1 MFVNHVTRKILRG
14 LSYCYSMPDFLG
26 IVKRQS
32 IVVCVQVGW
41 LKQVFAACIFRNL
54 FCLEIEIMLTDREK
68 RKQIS
73 IRGIAQVENVA
84 NMKKAFNRHLHF
96 TMMKDRN
103 VATQRD
109 YFYSLAHTVRDH
121 VTSRWIR
128 TQQHY
133 HDKDPKRVYYLSLE
147 FYMGRTLSNT
157 MLNLGIQAACDES
170 LYQLG
175 LDIEELQELEVDA
188 GLGNGGLGRL
198 AACFLD
204 SMATLGLAAYG
215 YGLRYE
221 YGIFKQVI
229 KNCCQVEEPD
239 DWLRFGNP
247 WEKAR
252 PEYMLPVNFYGKVVH
267 DDKGRAHWVDTQLMF
282 AMPYDTPVPGYQ
294 NNVVNTL
301 RLWSAKAENHF
312 NLTFFNDG
320 DYIEAVLDRN
330 AAENITRVLYPNDN
344 CFEGR
349 ELRLKQEYF
358 LVAATLQDII
368 RRYRASKL
376 AAASAPGKVFQNF
389 PEKVAIQLNDTH
401 PAMAIPEF
409 MRIMVDL
416 ESMTWDEAWD
426 ICVRTFAY
434 TNHTVLPEA
443 LERWSC
449 ALLENLLPRHLE
461 IIYEINQKFLD
472 SVLRRWPGD
481 LDRMRRMS
489 LVEEA
494 DQYGEKRI
502 NMAHLCIVGSHA
514 VNGVAAIHSEILKK
528 SVFHDFYEMWPEKFQ
543 NKTNG
548 ITPRRWLLLS
558 NPSLADVIAEKI
570 GEAWITDLSQLERL
584 KPLVKNVGF
593 LEAIRRVKQAR
604 LMNGIFLVFHVENK
618 MRAAQWLADT
628 YNLELNPSSMFD
640 IQVKRIH
647 EYKRQ
652 LLNVLHVITMY
663 NRIKKDPALKVVPR
677 TVMIG
682 GKAAPGYYMAKLI
695 IQLINCV
702 ADVVNH
708 DPIIGN
714 KLKLIFLENY
724 RVTLAEKIIPAA
736 DLSQQ
741 ISTAG
746 TEASGTGNM
755 KFMLNGA
762 LTIGTLDGA
771 NVEMM
776 EEMGKENIFIFGM
789 TEEEVNALQH
799 AGYNSMT
806 YIEKNAELKQC
817 IEQIETGFFSPNNP
831 GLFKDITNMLKYHD
845 RFYLCADFEAYLKC
859 QEDVNKAFLDTNRWT
874 QMALCNIASSGKFS
888 SDRTIKEYAK
898 DIWNVPVSTEKL
910 PAPFEGPQPEENSS
924 KADNNND
931 AAVADATKATAA
943 ARNAVPTTP
952 TAPKA
957 LRWYDLNWSSSTD
970 RWLLSIQTK
979 MEEMKFVISEL
990 NRPPYNQ
997 TLSLVELDALEPL
1010 QLLQLLSDTLCLL
1023 AKEKRVEVKPQT
1035 VTEVSL
1041 RVLEWL
1047 TLLRYAS
1054 SMEKDEFHRAI
1065 AGGNKETI
1073 FKALAWILHRQ
1084 NEVEQ
1089 RLYLSKFLIPI
1100 KVPVDFLQDVEV
1112 EQLNK
1117 ECENLMEEFKELHK
1131 EFMKVKTAAEARI
1144 TVSSDIASMESE
1156 KEALLKRLE
1165 RAKSKVNNLPDFENL
1180 LHVCGEFRQEA
1191 ERSDALSKTKKD
1203 QSFSLKNVRQ
1213 QLRHINQQIDKLE
1226 LEADTTS
1233 PREKLNQLEDELRVL
1248 QYIAEEKLPQDIEL
1262 NRKTVGKLSEI
1273 IQQSPFE
1280 KADLQELDSQVE
1292 EVEKEIEKLQNDLK
1306 VQKNASENKL
1316 EVYRHQADIVA
1327 RKKNDALNTL
1337 QHLMLQLQQAEQGQ
1351 SKKSNENVFFVQSN
1365 LDQIKNTVHKMST
1378 KDSVDGISDTEKN
1391 DVRNGHSYEE
1401 LKKLQEAYQ
1410 NLSDEMQVK
1419 KAKYNAVVVE
1429 EQSVLLELEKEVNAL
1444 QQDAELSELE
1454 VSKLN
1459 DQESFLT
1466 SRFNDMKQRDDHELI
1481 CIMEE
1486 TAERM
1491 KLAEET
1497 YRKVREE
1504 EQSIIRIKDDIMH
1517 ENICSLNEAKSLL
1530 KLKLLFSKKNEP
1542 LSK

>member
-1 MFVNHVTRKILRG
+1 
-14 LSYCYSMPDFLG
+14 
-26 IVKRQS
+26 
-32 IVVCVQVGW
+32 
-41 LKQVFAACIFRNL
+41 L
-54 FCLEIEIMLTDREK
+54 FCLSIEIMLTDREK

-103 VATQRD
+103 VATPRD

-221 YGIFKQVI
+221 YGIFKQII

-376 AAASAPGKVFQNF
+376 AAATAPGKVFQNF

-558 NPSLADVIAEKI
+558 NPSLADIIAEKI

-593 LEAIRRVKQAR
+593 LEAIRRVKQAH
-604 LMNGIFLVFHVENK
+604 LMNGIFLENK

-776 EEMGKENIFIFGM
+776 EEMGRENIFIFGM
-789 TEEEVNALQH
+789 TEEEVNALRH

-831 GLFKDITNMLKYHD
+831 ELFKDVTNMLKYHD
-845 RFYLCADFEAYLKC
+845 RFYLCADFEAYMKC
-859 QEDVNKAFLDTNRWT
+859 QEEVNKAFLDTNRWT

-910 PAPFEGPQPEENSS
+910 PAPFAGPQSEENSS
-924 KADNNND
+924 KADNNG

-943 ARNAVPTTP
+943 TAAARNA
-952 TAPKA
+952 
-957 LRWYDLNWSSSTD
+957 
-970 RWLLSIQTK
+970 
-979 MEEMKFVISEL
+979 EMKFVISEL

-1023 AKEKRVEVKPQT
+1023 AKEVNKYKNVVEARRS
-1035 VTEVSL
+1035 EAADCDGSL
-1041 RVLEWL
+1041 V
-1047 TLLRYAS
+1047 A
-1054 SMEKDEFHRAI
+1054 DEFHRAI

-1165 RAKSKVNNLPDFENL
+1165 KAKSKVNSLPDFENL
-1180 LHVCGEFRQEA
+1180 LHVCREFRQEA

-1233 PREKLNQLEDELRVL
+1233 PREKMNQLEDELRVL

-1306 VQKNASENKL
+1306 VQKSASENKL

-1351 SKKSNENVFFVQSN
+1351 SKKSNENAFFVQSN
-1365 LDQIKNTVHKMST
+1365 LDQIKNTARNDSSSRVDDVSNLQFSFPEMST
-1378 KDSVDGISDTEKN
+1378 NDSVDGISDAEKN
-1391 DVRNGHSYEE
+1391 DVRNGHSFEE
-1401 LKKLQEAYQ
+1401 LKKLQETYQ

-1444 QQDAELSELE
+1444 QQDAELSELQ

-1466 SRFNDMKQRDDHELI
+1466 SRFNDMKQRDEHELI

-1504 EQSIIRIKDDIMH
+1504 EQSIIRIKDDIML

-1530 KLKLLFSKKNEP
+1530 KLKLSFSKKNEAS
-1542 LSK
+1542 SK